1 MNFTEVL
8 RGANGVAVA
17 SQLAV
22 AWAEKGSL
30 YQLEMA
36 ENVH

>member
-8 RGANGVAVA
+8 RGVNGVAVA

-22 AWAEKGSL
+22 ARAVKGSSVP
-30 YQLEMA
+30 A
-36 ENVH
+36 RNG